1 MSKKDSDTLARIIK
15 LCSEGN
21 EDAWHELID
30 IIGPLIF
37 SICRKS
43 RLTHDEGFDIYGQVC
58 FDLVGNIGT
67 IKSPGRILS
76 FVATITRRKIFNF
89 YEKMKLT
96 DYFKSEFVPMLSES
110 RGETP
115 ELIYENLQRR
125 ELLLEAMMKL
135 PTRQYRL
142 LKALFFDPGNP
153 SYKEIARKLKVP
165 ASSIGPT
172 RARALEKL
180 GRILKRE
187 QYKF

>member
-1 MSKKDSDTLARIIK
+1 
-15 LCSEGN
+15 LCSEGD

-43 RLTHDEGFDIYGQVC
+43 RLTHDESFDIYGQVC

-67 IKSPGRILS
+67 IKSPARILS

-89 YEKMKLT
+89 YEKMRLA
-96 DYFKSEFVPMLSES
+96 DYFKLEVVPMLSES
-110 RGETP
+110 QEEPPDLT
-115 ELIYENLQRR
+115 YENMQRR
-125 ELLLEAMMKL
+125 ELLMKAMTKL

-153 SYKEIARKLKVP
+153 SYKEIARKLQVP

-187 QYKF
+187 LYKF